1 MHHRPPPPASRSLFR
16 DPTASTRSATPP
28 PPLYTFVGV
37 LPSTP
42 LLAVSS
48 SSSSGGFVIFHPFP
62 SCSLRARSAAR
73 GSSTTVFHGVNKSRR
88 GRELGPRRFIFFK
101 RARASVKEPPHTRVS
116 VAQTTSSC
124 SADPLSFR
132 ASSCFSLDRSL
143 LRGEDFISWLLLNT
157 RVPPSPNPHFSFFSF
172 FFSLKLHG
180 KYVFGHGLSID
191 FVSLWDTRANGNAL
205 YTRDGEQC

>member
-1 MHHRPPPPASRSLFR
+1 MKPGKASAFAP
-16 DPTASTRSATPP
+16 PTAATCLPLP
-28 PPLYTFVGV
+28 FSRPNILNTLRNSSPPLYTFVGV

-172 FFSLKLHG
+172 FFFLE
-180 KYVFGHGLSID
+180 I
-191 FVSLWDTRANGNAL
+191 TRKIRIR
-205 YTRDGEQC
+205 TWSFD